1 LITGSRDK
9 RVKRIS
15 VENREV
21 DKVFEHYSGNVIT
34 TMKITADGEKLLVG
48 DFRGHLKLTSLTD
61 GKVIKNFGKCH
72 GRGISGIMITMD

>member
-1 LITGSRDK
+1 
-9 RVKRIS
+9 
-15 VENREV
+15 
-21 DKVFEHYSGNVIT
+21 
-34 TMKITADGEKLLVG
+34 MKITADGEKLLVG